1 MSIFMTHYVPE
12 WFKIGLHVL
21 RFLTGLPLF
30 TILQRKDRKAF
41 AEPYVSILIF
51 VAKRFLLSYLS

>member
-1 MSIFMTHYVPE
+1 MTHHAVE

-21 RFLTGLPLF
+21 RFLTRMPLF
-30 TILQRKDRKAF
+30 AILPRKDRKAF

-51 VAKRFLLSYLS
+51 VAERFLLSYLS

>member
-1 MSIFMTHYVPE
+1 MTHYVTE
-12 WFKIGLHVL
+12 WFKIALHVL
-21 RFLTGLPLF
+21 RLLTGLPLF
-30 TILQRKDRKAF
+30 GILPRKDRKAF